1 MNENVKAPKTLTPEP
16 KSFIGLP
23 VCTNWAELRADAVLF
38 GVPHGNLILKKI
50 FQMTKAEHHLLYDLL
65 PIGLWLV
72 PIL

>member
-23 VCTNWAELRADAVLF
+23 VCTNWAELRADASYSVSLM
-38 GVPHGNLILKKI
+38 VNLILKKI

-65 PIGLWLV
+65 PTGLWLV